1 MLISLFSGSMLH
13 LYEKKESVYN
23 KHYLEPYTAVPG
35 GKSIGVLYSLVLTIL
50 GLQYNVLKTC
60 RDKTPTFYHTCKMLP
75 YLVIHSS

>member
-23 KHYLEPYTAVPG
+23 KHYLEPYTAVSG

-50 GLQYNVLKTC
+50 GLQY
-60 RDKTPTFYHTCKMLP
+60 
-75 YLVIHSS
+75 